1 MLRIIMSHE
10 TLVDDSFLLFRKV
23 FPVNA
28 TMHLYMMSDFFPEL
42 DLYLAS
48 RLVTRFR
55 TCRWTAFGLL
65 HRLLCNSLG
74 FVNCSLA
81 VSVIFLL
88 AIEGFLAGIALEV
101 TQARFEE
108 ISGLVRTFRLSL

>member
-1 MLRIIMSHE
+1 MLCVIMSHE

-23 FPVNA
+23 LPVNA

-55 TCRWTAFGLL
+55 ICRWTTFNLL

-88 AIEGFLAGIALEV
+88 AIEGFLTGIALEV
-101 TQARFEE
+101 THAGFKE
-108 ISGLVRTFRLSL
+108 IPCFVRTFRLSL